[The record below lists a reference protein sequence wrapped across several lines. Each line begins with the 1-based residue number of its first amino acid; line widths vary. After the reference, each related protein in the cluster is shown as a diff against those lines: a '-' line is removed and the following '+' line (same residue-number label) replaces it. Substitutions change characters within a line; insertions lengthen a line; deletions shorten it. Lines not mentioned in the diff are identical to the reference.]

1 MWPVLAAE
9 TYAAYGFEY
18 SRVDVA
24 TGNALVHET
33 WTTGLKRKQI
43 LPRCR
48 SCDFRKPSRPNRLI
62 AFSTEVA
69 EEQRDKNL
77 ANVK

>member
-1 MWPVLAAE
+1 VLGASPRKRMRWMWPVLAAE

-43 LPRCR
+43 LH
-48 SCDFRKPSRPNRLI
+48 
-62 AFSTEVA
+62 VA
-69 EEQRDKNL
+69 AL
-77 ANVK
+77 ATFGNHRGQIG